1 MLRATQFRSFS
12 PLSWPSRKSRASQ
25 EPRGRVL
32 SMGLS
37 EDDPLERE
45 SPFDD
50 EAYERDLEV
59 VLRNAVL
66 T

>member
-1 MLRATQFRSFS
+1 
-12 PLSWPSRKSRASQ
+12 
-25 EPRGRVL
+25 
-32 SMGLS
+32 MGLS